1 MHRGKHQSI
10 LLQLAI
16 QFKPHSLIF
25 HQEKTMA
32 VSPLR
37 SKTLH
42 HGRSLS
48 LPSES
53 HSAMSQFEENL
64 SRVRSSQEAC
74 SSLSSMNGRVNGLNT
89 LYDSIDELL
98 LLPHNQ
104 QTISQECQEK
114 WFEHILDNY
123 VRLLDSCS
131 AVKDLI
137 SVNKQDVREL
147 LSAVRRK
154 DVNGIQGYLT
164 SRRKSKKMIHK
175 YLKNLR
181 SFRCEDSIL
190 SLEKE
195 DEKVAIVY
203 MLKDAESVTLSLLES
218 LLSYT
223 MGSKGQARKSGWSLI
238 SKLIQPKKVSN
249 QGEETCLNEFEKV
262 DSFLQ
267 LTQENDTQVEELV
280 NHLKEM
286 DSSIQTLE
294 EQLDCLFRQ
303 LIKTRVFLLNILN
316 H

>member
-1 MHRGKHQSI
+1 
-10 LLQLAI
+10 
-16 QFKPHSLIF
+16 
-25 HQEKTMA
+25 MA

-114 WFEHILDNY
+114 W
-123 VRLLDSCS
+123 LLDSCS

-267 LTQENDTQVEELV
+267 LMQENDTQVEELV